1 MMNIIEWELKSGM
14 SEVFKWFNDAGHTD
28 FIASLLSIAAII
40 VSILAFIKSQKT
52 QNRLVEIEEA
62 REQDRLAEKKKA
74 NLTAQ
79 IMRDERGRL
88 ILRIENKGLGEAR
101 DIRVWLDDKQISDHP
116 VFVKGQEEIFV
127 VGPQS
132 YFQYLIAITSSCP
145 CPSGIA
151 IAWADDS
158 GEVGSYRNSLTF

>member
-1 MMNIIEWELKSGM
+1 MNEIIEWFRDPAHSAFSAFVVSLAAIVFSFIAWLKSRQI
-14 SEVFKWFNDAGHTD
+14 EKKQ
-28 FIASLLSIAAII
+28 L
-40 VSILAFIKSQKT
+40 
-52 QNRLVEIEEA
+52 EIEEA
-62 REQDRLAEKKKA
+62 REKDRLAEKQKA

-101 DIRVWLDDKQISDHP
+101 DIRVWLDGKQISDHP
-116 VFVKGQEEIFV
+116 VFVKGQKEIFV

-151 IAWADDS
+151 ITWADDS
-158 GEVGSYRNSLTF
+158 GEPGFYRTTLTL